1 MVNRHRCD
9 RMIYFQQLQCIM
21 SVTPSRGL
29 YLYLK
34 TLEIAM
40 DDQIVTDDEATILH
54 VLANALGVSPGD
66 TAECLSIVRSEEKN
80 PFDNLDEDYSG
91 HHLGDVTTYQSAL
104 IAALDDEV
112 ISEDEW
118 SMLDVLRKIICLQ
131 SDQHAMIEES
141 IRSMSEIDDNGNRR
155 IERLNRFNTVCPFN

>member
-1 MVNRHRCD
+1 
-9 RMIYFQQLQCIM
+9 M
-21 SVTPSRGL
+21 SVTPSRSL

-34 TLEIAM
+34 TVEIAL
-40 DDQIVTDDEATILH
+40 QYAIVTDDEAAILH
-54 VLANALGVSPGD
+54 VLANALGISPGD
-66 TAECLSIVRSEEKN
+66 TAECVSIARGEEKN
-80 PFDNLDEDYSG
+80 PFDNLAEDYSG

-118 SMLDVLRKIICLQ
+118 SMLDVLRRIIGLQ

-141 IRSMSEIDDNGNRR
+141 IRSMSELDANGARR
-155 IERLNRFNTVCPFN
+155 IERLKRFNTVCPFN

>member
-1 MVNRHRCD
+1 
-9 RMIYFQQLQCIM
+9 MIYFQPLQCIM

-40 DDQIVTDDEATILH
+40 EDEIVTDDEATILH
-54 VLANALGVSPGD
+54 VLANALGVSPAD
-66 TAECLSIVRSEEKN
+66 TAECLSIVRGEEKN
-80 PFDNLDEDYSG
+80 PFDDLDEDYSG

-104 IAALDDEV
+104 IAALDDEI

-118 SMLDVLRKIICLQ
+118 SMLDVLRNIIGLQ

-141 IRSMSEIDDNGNRR
+141 IRSMSEIDDSGNRR

>member
-1 MVNRHRCD
+1 
-9 RMIYFQQLQCIM
+9 M

-29 YLYLK
+29 YLYLR
-34 TLEIAM
+34 TLKIAM
-40 DDQIVTDDEATILH
+40 NDEIVTDDEASILH

-66 TAECLSIVRSEEKN
+66 TAECLSIVRGEEKN
-80 PFDNLDEDYSG
+80 PFDQIEEDYSG
-91 HHLGDVTTYQSAL
+91 HHLGDITTYQSAL

-118 SMLDVLRKIICLQ
+118 AMLDVLRKIIGMQ

-141 IRSMSEIDDNGNRR
+141 IRAMSEVDDNGERR
-155 IERLNRFNTVCPFN
+155 IERLNRFSTVCPFN

>member
-1 MVNRHRCD
+1 
-9 RMIYFQQLQCIM
+9 MIYFQPLQCIM

-40 DDQIVTDDEATILH
+40 EDEIVTDDEAAILH

-66 TAECLSIVRSEEKN
+66 TAECLSIVRGEEKN
-80 PFDNLDEDYSG
+80 PFDDLDEDYSG

-104 IAALDDEV
+104 IAALDDEI

-118 SMLDVLRKIICLQ
+118 SMLDVLRNIIGLQ

-141 IRSMSEIDDNGNRR
+141 IRSMSEIDDSGNRR